1 MIRATDIVVRRA
13 GRNLVDGV
21 SLALG
26 EGEFLGL
33 LGPNGAGKS
42 TLLRVLAGE
51 FPPESGAVEI
61 DGADLKTWTRAD
73 LARRRAVLPQHA
85 AVAFDIDARAIVE
98 LGRLPHEGRTTK
110 AADTQAVNAALD
122 ACDAVPL
129 AARGYAALS
138 GGEQQRIQLARA
150 LAQIDGTAKPLLLLD
165 EPTSSLDLSHQHAV
179 LNLAKRAASQG
190 GSVLAVLHDLFS
202 ASLHCRR
209 VAVLERGRL
218 VAHGTPEEALTPD
231 LVRNVFGVDSRWIDL
246 PGGQRALAT
255 YPLAA

>member
-1 MIRATDIVVRRA
+1 MMIGRDIVVRRA

-51 FPPESGAVEI
+51 FAPEGGTVEV
-61 DGADLKTWTRAD
+61 DGNDLKSWTRAD

-85 AVAFDIDARAIVE
+85 VVAFDIDARAIVE
-98 LGRLPHEGRTTK
+98 LGRLPHEGRSTR
-110 AADTQAVNAALD
+110 AQDAQAVADALD

-129 AARGYAALS
+129 ASRGYAALS

-179 LNLAKRAASQG
+179 LNLAKRVAAQG
-190 GSVLAVLHDLFS
+190 GAVLAVLHDLFS

-218 VAHGTPEEALTPD
+218 VAQGTPEEALTPD
-231 LVRNVFGVDSRWIDL
+231 LVRRVFGVDSRWIDL

-255 YPLAA
+255 YPIAA

>member
-1 MIRATDIVVRRA
+1 MIRAADIVVRRA

-21 SLALG
+21 SLSLG
-26 EGEFLGL
+26 EGEFMGL
-33 LGPNGAGKS
+33 VGPNGAGKS
-42 TLLRVLAGE
+42 TLMRVLAGE
-51 FPPESGAVEI
+51 FGPEAGLVEI
-61 DGADLKTWTRAD
+61 DGVDLTRWRRGD

-98 LGRLPHEGRTTK
+98 LGRLPHEGQSTR
-110 AADTQAVNAALD
+110 AQDAQAVDAALD
-122 ACDAVPL
+122 ACDAAPL

-165 EPTSSLDLSHQHAV
+165 EPTSSLDLAHQHAV
-179 LNLAKRAASQG
+179 LNLSKRVAARG
-190 GSVLAVLHDLFS
+190 GTVLAVLHDLFS

-209 VAVLERGRL
+209 IAVLERGRL
-218 VAHGTPEEALTPD
+218 VADGPPEDALAPD
-231 LVRNVFGVDSRWIDL
+231 LVRRVFGVDSRWIDL
-246 PGGQRALAT
+246 PGGAHALAT

>member
-1 MIRATDIVVRRA
+1 MMNARDIVVRRA

-51 FPPESGAVEI
+51 FAPEGGTVEI
-61 DGADLKTWTRAD
+61 DGNDLRSWTRAD

-98 LGRLPHEGRTTK
+98 LGRLPHEGRSTR
-110 AADTQAVNAALD
+110 AQDAQAVADAIN
-122 ACDAVPL
+122 ACDAGAL

-150 LAQIDGTAKPLLLLD
+150 LAQIGGTPKPLLLLD

-179 LNLAKRAASQG
+179 LNLAKRVAAQG
-190 GSVLAVLHDLFS
+190 GAVLAVLHDLFS
-202 ASLHCRR
+202 ASLHCRC

-231 LVRNVFGVDSRWIDL
+231 LVRGVFGVDSRWIDL

>member
-21 SLALG
+21 SLSLG

-51 FPPESGAVEI
+51 FPPEGGSVEI
-61 DGADLKTWTRAD
+61 DGAELGSWTRAD

-98 LGRLPHEGRTTK
+98 LGRLPHEGRSTR
-110 AADTQAVNAALD
+110 AQDAQAVADAID
-122 ACDAVPL
+122 ACDAVKL
-129 AARGYAALS
+129 ASRGYAALS

-150 LAQIDGTAKPLLLLD
+150 LAQIGGTSKPLLLLD

-179 LNLAKRAASQG
+179 LSLAKRVAAQG
-190 GSVLAVLHDLFS
+190 GAVLAVLHDLFS

-218 VAHGTPEEALTPD
+218 VAQGTPEEALTPE
-231 LVRNVFGVDSRWIDL
+231 LVRSVFGVDSRWIDL

>member
-1 MIRATDIVVRRA
+1 MIRATGITVRRA

-21 SLALG
+21 SLSLS

-51 FPPESGAVEI
+51 FPPDGGGVEI
-61 DGADLKTWTRAD
+61 DGADLKSWTRAD

-98 LGRLPHEGRTTK
+98 LGRLPHEGRSTR
-110 AADTQAVNAALD
+110 AQDLQAVKDAID

-129 AARGYAALS
+129 ASRGYAALS

-179 LNLAKRAASQG
+179 LNLAKRVAAQG
-190 GSVLAVLHDLFS
+190 GAVLAVLHDLFS

-218 VAHGTPEEALTPD
+218 VAQGTPEEALTPD
-231 LVRNVFGVDSRWIDL
+231 LVRRVFGVDSRWIDL

>member
-1 MIRATDIVVRRA
+1 MMNARDIVVRRA

-51 FPPESGAVEI
+51 FAPEGGTVEI
-61 DGADLKTWTRAD
+61 DGADLKSWRRAD

-98 LGRLPHEGRTTK
+98 LGRLPHEGRSTRAQDAQVVK
-110 AADTQAVNAALD
+110 DAID

-129 AARGYAALS
+129 ASRGYAALS

-150 LAQIDGTAKPLLLLD
+150 LAQIGGTPKPLLLLD

-179 LNLAKRAASQG
+179 LNLAKRLAAQG
-190 GSVLAVLHDLFS
+190 GAVLAVLHDLFS

-218 VAHGTPEEALTPD
+218 VAHGTPEDALTPD
-231 LVRNVFGVDSRWIDL
+231 LVRRVFGVDSRWIDL

-255 YPLAA
+255 YPIAA

>member
-13 GRNLVDGV
+13 GRNLVDSV
-21 SLALG
+21 SLTLG

-42 TLLRVLAGE
+42 TLMRVLAGE
-51 FPPESGAVEI
+51 FPPEGGRVEI
-61 DGADLKTWTRAD
+61 DGADLQSWPRAD

-98 LGRLPHEGRTTK
+98 LGRLPHEGRSTR
-110 AADTQAVNAALD
+110 AQDAQAVNDAID
-122 ACDAVPL
+122 ACDAVAL
-129 AARGYAALS
+129 ASRGYAALS

-150 LAQIDGTAKPLLLLD
+150 LAQIGGTQKPLLLLD

-179 LNLAKRAASQG
+179 LSLAKRVASQG
-190 GSVLAVLHDLFS
+190 GAVLAVLHDLFS

-231 LVRNVFGVDSRWIDL
+231 LVRRVFGVDSRWIDL